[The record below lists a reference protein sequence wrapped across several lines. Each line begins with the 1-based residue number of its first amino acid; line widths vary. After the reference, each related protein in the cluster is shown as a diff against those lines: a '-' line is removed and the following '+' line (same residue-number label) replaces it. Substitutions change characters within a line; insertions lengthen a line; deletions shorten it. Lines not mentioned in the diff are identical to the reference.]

1 MRCKKATMDDL
12 TLRPGS
18 SRSEWPMTLRDM
30 AMPVFRHRGLTLLIF
45 FGIFFGGILSALL
58 LPRRYEAEMKILV
71 NRDRVD
77 TVVTPDPNAAEVV
90 APVPVVSEEDIN
102 SEVELLKSRD
112 LLESVVVASG
122 LGARTNSVWER
133 FGEGASNLARGA
145 RSTPEARLARSVQ
158 ELENRLI
165 VEPLKKTTLIRV
177 AYASHDPLLSA
188 HVLQT
193 LGTLYQEKH
202 AAVHRP
208 AGAFDFF
215 DQQSSHYRDQLA
227 AAETQLSDFNGR
239 EGVVAPTAQKQLVL
253 EQLSQFEA
261 LLQQD
266 QSGAIAADAR
276 VRALRA
282 QSLAGPERQITQMRT
297 LDNAQLL
304 AQMEDTLLSLEL
316 KRSDMLTK
324 YVPSYPPFREVETQI
339 DETRTAIAQ
348 ARQTP
353 VQDITTDRTPAQ
365 DWMATEVAKAQSDH
379 AQLEAQ
385 AAETARAVRRYQQAA
400 QQLDRQ
406 GAMQGDLVRNVKT
419 AEDNYLLYLRK
430 REEARISDALDS
442 KRIVNVSIAEA
453 ATVPAL
459 STLRL
464 GWLLIGSFFTATI
477 LSVGT
482 AYAVDRVDPS
492 FRTPAELGRYL
503 DIKVLASIPASSA
516 RP

>member
-1 MRCKKATMDDL
+1 
-12 TLRPGS
+12 
-18 SRSEWPMTLRDM
+18 
-30 AMPVFRHRGLTLLIF
+30 
-45 FGIFFGGILSALL
+45 
-58 LPRRYEAEMKILV
+58 
-71 NRDRVD
+71 
-77 TVVTPDPNAAEVV
+77 
-90 APVPVVSEEDIN
+90 
-102 SEVELLKSRD
+102 
-112 LLESVVVASG
+112 
-122 LGARTNSVWER
+122 
-133 FGEGASNLARGA
+133 
-145 RSTPEARLARSVQ
+145 
-158 ELENRLI
+158 
-165 VEPLKKTTLIRV
+165 
-177 AYASHDPLLSA
+177 
-188 HVLQT
+188 
-193 LGTLYQEKH
+193 
-202 AAVHRP
+202 
-208 AGAFDFF
+208 
-215 DQQSSHYRDQLA
+215 
-227 AAETQLSDFNGR
+227 
-239 EGVVAPTAQKQLVL
+239 
-253 EQLSQFEA
+253 
-261 LLQQD
+261 
-266 QSGAIAADAR
+266 
-276 VRALRA
+276 
-282 QSLAGPERQITQMRT
+282 MRT

-316 KRSDMLTK
+316 KRSDMLAK

-353 VQDITTDRTPAQ
+353 LQDITTDRTPAQ

-406 GAMQGDLVRNVKT
+406 GAMQDDLVRNVKT